1 MSNKE
6 NMIIG
11 GQIKNEGQN
20 DIAIKESKLE
30 KHSTRDM
37 ILDQIIAVMKERKSA
52 PKGEQWDAFSEVRAG
67 NYFSRSTIKRQFPSF
82 DEAVK
87 LALEKAKNDGT
98 YIYLNNNHK

>member
-1 MSNKE
+1 MNNRE
-6 NMIIG
+6 NMIIEG
-11 GQIKNEGQN
+11 PIKTEVQN
-20 DIAIKESKLE
+20 GVVIKESKIE

-52 PKGEQWDAFSEVRAG
+52 PKGEQWDALSEVRAG

-87 LALEKAKNDGT
+87 LALEKAKNDGI
-98 YIYLNNNHK
+98 YIYLNNHK